1 MVAQRNTILS
11 LKMIP
16 GVKAV
21 VFTTDPFWLRYC
33 KKNNLPLPEGFEN
46 PDAEHEEIPEE
57 A

>member
-21 VFTTDPFWLRYC
+21 VFTTDAFWLRYC
-33 KKNNLPLPEGFEN
+33 KKNNLECSDFFE
-46 PDAEHEEIPEE
+46 
-57 A
+57 